1 VSSGYVLF
9 TPLFELATTYTL
21 SHSDSY
27 CCSQADGLSTSSRQT
42 AQSTETL
49 RGLSVQT
56 TDVRVV
62 RTAVRYVVSN
72 RAHSLLLMG
81 VLRRWVDG
89 DGPYL
94 YAFTTNRYD
103 QR

>member
-1 VSSGYVLF
+1 MS
-9 TPLFELATTYTL
+9 TYFLHLSLNLLLHTL

-27 CCSQADGLSTSSRQT
+27 CCSQADGLSKQQ
-42 AQSTETL
+42 ADGTEHRDSART
-49 RGLSVQT
+49 GSVQT

-62 RTAVRYVVSN
+62 RTAVRYVVSS
-72 RAHSLLLMG
+72 RAHRLLLMG

>member
-1 VSSGYVLF
+1 MSSGYVLF

-27 CCSQADGLSTSSRQT
+27 CCSQADGLSKQQ
-42 AQSTETL
+42 ADGTEHRDSART
-49 RGLSVQT
+49 GSVQT